1 MSGRRN
7 GGTAKAMIAVLVC
20 AAVLLLLWF
29 TRGVKVPN
37 VIVTGVT
44 EEVQAKVLA
53 SCGIVTGET
62 ALSSVNEESLRRNL
76 QGLGDCEL
84 ISFSKEFDGSVRL
97 QMRTRVARAKIS
109 TAGKMLIID
118 GDAQVMEESRGNLD
132 ASLLEVRGLRITQSP
147 VGREL
152 QCEDQNQVLV
162 LRKLIASLDET
173 GLYSRV
179 TEADLGDLDR
189 MYMLT
194 VDGVRIEIGDDSI
207 LSDKFRRAKD
217 MLEVMPGE
225 GLYGGTV
232 NVTMEKDVIYT
243 AD

>member
-1 MSGRRN
+1 MSGKRN
-7 GGTAKAMIAVLVC
+7 SGIPTALITVLVC
-20 AAVLLLLWF
+20 AALLVALLV
-29 TRGVKVPN
+29 TRGSKVPR

-44 EEVQAKVLA
+44 DEVQAKVQA

-62 ALSSVNEESLRRNL
+62 PSSSVTEESVRRNL
-76 QGLGDCEL
+76 QGLGECEL
-84 ISFSKEFDGSVRL
+84 VSFSKDIDGSVRL

-118 GDAQVMEESRGNLD
+118 GGAQVMEESRGDLE
-132 ASLLEVRGLRITQSP
+132 ASLLEIRGLRITQSP

-162 LRKLIASLDET
+162 LCDLIAALDET

-194 VDGVRIEIGDDSI
+194 VDGVRVEIGDDSI
-207 LSDKFRRAKD
+207 LADKFRRAQD
-217 MLEVMPGE
+217 MLEVMPSE
-225 GLYGGTV
+225 GLYGGTI
-232 NVTMEKDVIYT
+232 NVTTEKDVVYT
-243 AD
+243 SN